1 MDRFEV
7 TKRASLMGILG
18 NIFLLIIKSIVGI
31 LSNSQAMIADS
42 INSASDIFASAMT
55 SIGNKIASVP
65 EDESHNFGHGKAE
78 YIFSLLISLSMIIIS
93 MKLFYNSIMS
103 LINKEEF
110 TFSPFLVIVCIITII
125 VKFFLY
131 KYTKKMFKQHNNILL
146 EANYKD
152 HRNDCI
158 VTTFTLISILLGLFN
173 IYWFDGV
180 VGLGISV
187 WIFYTGLKIL
197 KESYNILMDIS
208 IDSKTKNIILDL
220 AHECKEIKNIT
231 DFYTIPTGYQ
241 YVVIL
246 TIHIDGNMSTFDSHK
261 LADNLEKNICN
272 IDKINRAIIHVNPI

>member
-197 KESYNILMDIS
+197 IESYNILMDIS

-220 AHECKEIKNIT
+220 SHECKEIKNIT

>member
-197 KESYNILMDIS
+197 IESYNILMDIS

-220 AHECKEIKNIT
+220 AHDCKEIKNIT

-272 IDKINRAIIHVNPI
+272 IDKISRAIIHVNPI